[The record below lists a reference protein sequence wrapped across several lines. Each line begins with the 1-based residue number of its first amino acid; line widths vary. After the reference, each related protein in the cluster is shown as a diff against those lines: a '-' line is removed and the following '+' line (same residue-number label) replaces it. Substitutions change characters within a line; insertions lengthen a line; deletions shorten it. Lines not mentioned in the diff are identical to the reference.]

1 MTSATQE
8 DKNALY
14 KRLEAQAKGHDCSAC
29 GRPLWAAWWQGSW
42 KIRCLC
48 LDSEG
53 RPAEP
58 TWRRQEGYLAK
69 RRRQMATQ
77 LTQSGIV
84 KWEPQTMLARL
95 KEAEDAKI
103 FPTDRDFS
111 PAMRSAFAQV
121 AALYHL
127 DPLLGEIMPYQGR
140 IYIPIAGRRRKD
152 DEAGRRASFRFEP
165 ISKAELQAYIDTAG
179 FSEGDTP
186 ARCIATAQD
195 GRVVDRVA
203 RVKKSEG
210 MGRDG
215 KPSPYLPTSAWRF
228 EMACKRAERFCREIL
243 WGPIASPL
251 AAHQGLVVEGEVGAE
266 VEAPAALT
274 APAGDPAAPLY
285 GNARQGAQEARSAPE
300 TASPTQGV
308 ACAGHQAPM
317 VAARSGRFAHRLP
330 DRSLCYGIV
339 AAESAAEDR
348 DSSMPS
354 PDEGADDPVDDL
366 PASQPDPL
374 EELKQAVY
382 DAGLEWPHFQRDIL
396 GMAWSAW
403 LKTGGTVASARAKV
417 PAPGGASP

>member
-1 MTSATQE
+1 
-8 DKNALY
+8 
-14 KRLEAQAKGHDCSAC
+14 
-29 GRPLWAAWWQGSW
+29 
-42 KIRCLC
+42 
-48 LDSEG
+48 
-53 RPAEP
+53 
-58 TWRRQEGYLAK
+58 
-69 RRRQMATQ
+69 
-77 LTQSGIV
+77 
-84 KWEPQTMLARL
+84 
-95 KEAEDAKI
+95 
-103 FPTDRDFS
+103 
-111 PAMRSAFAQV
+111 
-121 AALYHL
+121 
-127 DPLLGEIMPYQGR
+127 
-140 IYIPIAGRRRKD
+140 
-152 DEAGRRASFRFEP
+152 
-165 ISKAELQAYIDTAG
+165 
-179 FSEGDTP
+179 
-186 ARCIATAQD
+186 
-195 GRVVDRVA
+195 
-203 RVKKSEG
+203 

-285 GNARQGAQEARSAPE
+285 GNARQGTQEARSAPE

-339 AAESAAEDR
+339 AAESAAEEDELPE
-348 DSSMPS
+348 DSGPQDTAGPPPS
-354 PDEGADDPVDDL
+354 QV
-366 PASQPDPL
+366 DPL

-382 DAGLEWPHFQRDIL
+382 DAGLEWPHFQRDVL

-417 PAPGGASP
+417 PAQTPS